1 MANYRQGD
9 VLVFQLRKPKKGPIT
24 AYGFKPKADN
34 IIIEGEIT
42 GHKHEVVNGKLYE
55 KDGKIVVE
63 AEKGC
68 ILKHPDHNPIALPAG
83 VFEIKIQEEYD
94 DTKPGMRNKVKD

>member
-1 MANYRQGD
+1 MLNYRQGD
-9 VLVFQLRKPKKGPIT
+9 VLIFQVKVPKKKHVT
-24 AYGFKPKADN
+24 DYGFKSKGDN

-42 GHKHEVVNGKLYE
+42 GHKHEVTNGKLYE

-63 AEKGC
+63 AQKGC
-68 ILKHPDHNPIALPAG
+68 ILKHPEHNPIPLPQG

-94 DTKPGMRNKVKD
+94 DSKPEMKNKVKD